1 MEPTKK
7 TFSHKNIQLLFLV
20 SIIGIA
26 LLINILVFWP
36 FIFSLFMASIFGI
49 ALFPVYRFFY
59 HHLGKKRLL
68 SSGITLILFIL
79 MVLGPLSLISGIFFQ
94 EMRIFY
100 NEVITTGGL
109 TEYAE
114 SLQNS
119 LMYPL
124 EKAFPLMDFNI
135 HFADTIQ
142 QSIEGVVQQTG
153 KIFSGVANSG
163 LHTII
168 FSFAL
173 FYILAHA
180 DTLKKYILETVPLE
194 QKDTLHIIYQI
205 RDSIYGVIQEILFL
219 FSMRLVAL
227 IALFALFGIPNPFF
241 WGMIGAI
248 IAVIPGIGMILAI
261 IPSALYFIFSGSIGL
276 GIGIFFA
283 GIFCAIIIESILGPR
298 FIENNVR
305 VHPFLI
311 LLSMIGGLIIFG
323 GVGFFIGPIFLG
335 LLHVL
340 IEEAPRI
347 YSSSIKKS

>member
-1 MEPTKK
+1 MAPTTK
-7 TFSHKNIQLLFLV
+7 TFSHKTIQLIFLIAV
-20 SIIGIA
+20 IGIA
-26 LLINILVFWP
+26 LFVNILVFWP

-59 HHLGKKRLL
+59 QRLGKKRLL
-68 SSGITLILFIL
+68 GSGITLILFII
-79 MVLGPLSLISGIFFQ
+79 MVLGPLSLVSGIFFQ
-94 EMRIFY
+94 EIKTFY
-100 NEVITTGGL
+100 TDVVATGNL
-109 TEYAE
+109 TQYME
-114 SLQNS
+114 SLQDS
-119 LMYPL
+119 LVAPL
-124 EKAFPLMDFNI
+124 VDIFPRVDFNI
-135 HFADTIQ
+135 NLADTVQ
-142 QSIEGVVQQTG
+142 QSIEGIVQQTG
-153 KIFSGVANSG
+153 RIFSGVANWG
-163 LHTII
+163 LHIII

-180 DTLKKYILETVPLE
+180 DTLKKFLLENIPLE
-194 QKDTLHIIYQI
+194 QKDTRHIMYQI

-219 FSMRLVAL
+219 FSVRLVAL
-227 IALFALFGIPNPFF
+227 VSLFAIFGIPNPFF

-261 IPSALYFIFSGSIGL
+261 IPASLYFLFGGAIGL

-298 FIENNVR
+298 FIESNVR
-305 VHPFLI
+305 AHPFLI

-323 GVGFFIGPIFLG
+323 PVGFFIGPIFLG

-347 YSSSIKKS
+347 YSAPTKKT

>member
-1 MEPTKK
+1 MAPTKK
-7 TFSHKNIQLLFLV
+7 TFSHKHIQLIFLV

-26 LLINILVFWP
+26 LFVNILVFWP
-36 FIFSLFMASIFGI
+36 FIFSLFMATIFSI

-59 HHLGKKRLL
+59 QHLGKKSLL
-68 SSGITLILFIL
+68 SAGITLILFIV
-79 MVLGPLSLISGIFFQ
+79 MILGPISLIFSIFFQ
-94 EMRIFY
+94 EMRTFY
-100 NEVITTGGL
+100 IDVVTTGGL
-109 TEYAE
+109 TQYAE
-114 SLQNS
+114 SIQSSITHGLN
-119 LMYPL
+119 
-124 EKAFPLMDFNI
+124 KTFPQMDFNI

-142 QSIEGVVQQTG
+142 QSIESVVQQTG
-153 KIFSGVANSG
+153 KIFSGVAHGG

-180 DTLKKYILETVPLE
+180 DTLKNFILKTAPLE
-194 QKDTLHIIYQI
+194 KNDTMRIIYQI

-227 IALFALFGIPNPFF
+227 IALFSLFGIPNPFF
-241 WGMIGAI
+241 WAMIGAL

-261 IPSALYFIFSGSIGL
+261 IPSALYFIFGGSIGL
-276 GIGIFFA
+276 GLGILFA
-283 GIFCAIIIESILGPR
+283 GIFCAVIIESILGPH

-323 GVGFFIGPIFLG
+323 AVGFFIGPVFLG

-347 YSSSIKKS
+347 YSSPTKKN